1 MHQIANLNYMSSN
14 LIKTPFSLFLMFF
27 SPLEQF
33 TIFKLIPISF
43 FGLDLSITNST
54 LFAALSCF
62 LAFIFFNFICS
73 NAKLIP
79 TLWQGIAESL
89 FEFVFYNVLSENIK
103 KGGSAYFPIILTIFI
118 YILSCNLIGM
128 IPYSFTV
135 TSHIVITLGLAIVAF
150 TGINIIGLS
159 IHGFHFLSLFL
170 PSGAPIAL
178 APLLIPIELVSYSFR
193 VVSLALRLFANM
205 MSGHC
210 LLKILAGFAWTM
222 FSAGGILSVVH
233 LLPLVVIFAIVGL
246 ELSIAF
252 LQAYVFSVLLCI
264 YMNDAISLH

>member
-1 MHQIANLNYMSSN
+1 
-14 LIKTPFSLFLMFF
+14 
-27 SPLEQF
+27 
-33 TIFKLIPISF
+33 
-43 FGLDLSITNST
+43 
-54 LFAALSCF
+54 
-62 LAFIFFNFICS
+62 
-73 NAKLIP
+73 
-79 TLWQGIAESL
+79 
-89 FEFVFYNVLSENIK
+89 
-103 KGGSAYFPIILTIFI
+103 
-118 YILSCNLIGM
+118 M

-135 TSHIVITLGLAIVAF
+135 TSHIVITLGLATVAF
-150 TGINIIGLS
+150 IGINIIGIS

-170 PSGAPIAL
+170 PSGAPLAL

-222 FSAGGILSVVH
+222 LSAGGILSIVH
-233 LLPLVVIFAIVGL
+233 LLPLLVIFAIVGL

>member
-1 MHQIANLNYMSSN
+1 ML
-14 LIKTPFSLFLMFF
+14 F

-33 TIFKLIPISF
+33 SIFKLIPISF
-43 FGLDLSITNST
+43 FGLDLSVTNST
-54 LFAALSCF
+54 LFAGISCF
-62 LAFIFFNFICS
+62 LSFIFFNFICS
-73 NAKLIP
+73 NAKLVP
-79 TLWQGIAESL
+79 SLWQGIAESL

-159 IHGFHFLSLFL
+159 IHGFHFFSLFL
-170 PSGAPIAL
+170 PGGAPLAL

-222 FSAGGILSVVH
+222 LSAGGILSVVH
-233 LLPLVVIFAIVGL
+233 FLPLVVIFAIVGL

-264 YMNDAISLH
+264 YLNDAISLH

>member
-1 MHQIANLNYMSSN
+1 
-14 LIKTPFSLFLMFF
+14 MFI

-33 TIFKLIPISF
+33 TIFKLISLSILGF
-43 FGLDLSITNST
+43 DLSITNST
-54 LFAALSCF
+54 LFAFIACS
-62 LAFIFFNFICS
+62 LAFLFFNFVSS

-79 TLWQGIAESL
+79 TLWQSIAESL
-89 FEFVFYNVLSENIK
+89 YEFIFYNVLSENIK
-103 KGGSAYFPIILTIFI
+103 KNGSSYFPIILTIFI
-118 YILSCNLIGM
+118 YILFCNLLGM

-135 TSHIVITLGLAIVAF
+135 TSHIVITLGLATVAF
-150 TGINIIGLS
+150 TGINVIGLS
-159 IHGFHFLSLFL
+159 IHGFHFFSLFL
-170 PSGAPIAL
+170 PAGAPLAL

-222 FSAGGILSVVH
+222 LSAGGILSVIHV
-233 LLPLVVIFAIVGL
+233 LPLIVIFAIVGL

-264 YMNDAISLH
+264 YLNDAISLH